1 MRKKSILLIFDV
13 LQLIDHNVFQEFV
26 FLVLQLVN
34 DSCTN
39 QATKRKCFSLF
50 TIEIHTEIRNF
61 SIVSVND
68 LSRSSSFYLNKTK
81 KVGEYQ

>member
-1 MRKKSILLIFDV
+1 
-13 LQLIDHNVFQEFV
+13 VFQEFV

-39 QATKRKCFSLF
+39 QATKRKRFSLF
-50 TIEIHTEIRNF
+50 TIEIHTEILNF

-68 LSRSSSFYLNKTK
+68 LSRSSSFYLNKK
-81 KVGEYQ
+81 KVAEYQ